1 MLNVDDV
8 VFNDF
13 GPTWT
18 FLQLTRFFLLHVAF
32 IIFCVS
38 RAAQSAVCHSL
49 HGRNV
54 KTPPLSCHNSLQA
67 NFIITLELWI
77 AKRQTVMIDSKPCR
91 KLWNT
96 NSRPSIG
103 QGSMK
108 YRWLELYNF
117 HTFYN
122 LCLNLYLRL
131 LLRQWVPSSCPGTAG
146 RWSGIRTIWLCIVSR
161 CCQPQLHH
169 YACRSW
175 SRRSMESMASMCS
188 YLVKIGISLWKS
200 AQFDC

>member
-1 MLNVDDV
+1 MWKHYYVLSTRRRPYRAGAFSTIVKTDGSFAALSLMLNVDDV

-77 AKRQTVMIDSKPCR
+77 V
-91 KLWNT
+91 KL
-96 NSRPSIG
+96 S
-103 QGSMK
+103 
-108 YRWLELYNF
+108 WL
-117 HTFYN
+117 TPN
-122 LCLNLYLRL
+122 LAA
-131 LLRQWVPSSCPGTAG
+131 SCGTRTPGHPLA
-146 RWSGIRTIWLCIVSR
+146 RVVWSTGGFSCTILTLFIICI
-161 CCQPQLHH
+161 
-169 YACRSW
+169 
-175 SRRSMESMASMCS
+175 
-188 YLVKIGISLWKS
+188 
-200 AQFDC
+200 